1 MSLPEDEIDHLI
13 VQAELRLKAARQL
26 LASGFSDDAVSRAYY
41 SMYFAAT
48 AMFLAK
54 GIRVKTHRGLVARF
68 GREFVETGLIEAHF
82 GRTLR
87 IAEELRSEADYS
99 IIRQIS
105 DEEAAAILDDA
116 ERFLARAKDAIV
128 GISHG

>member
-1 MSLPEDEIDHLI
+1 MPEDEIDLQL

-26 LASGFSDDAVSRAYY
+26 QETGFYDDAVSRAYY

-48 AMFLAK
+48 AMFLAR

-68 GREFVETGLIEAHF
+68 GREFAETGLIEAHF
-82 GRTLR
+82 GRILR

-105 DEEAAAILDDA
+105 DEEAAAILNDA
-116 ERFLARAKDAIV
+116 DKFLARAKDI
-128 GISHG
+128 ITNIRNNL

>member
-1 MSLPEDEIDHLI
+1 MPEDEIDLLLA
-13 VQAELRLKAARQL
+13 QAKLRLKAARQL
-26 LASGFSDDAVSRAYY
+26 LKTGFCDDAVSRAYY

-48 AMFLAK
+48 AMFLAR

-82 GRTLR
+82 GRILR

-116 ERFLARAKDAIV
+116 ERFLARAKDVIV
-128 GISHG
+128 GVSHG

>member
-1 MSLPEDEIDHLI
+1 MPEDEIDLLLGC
-13 VQAELRLKAARQL
+13 AELRLKAASQL
-26 LASGFSDDAVSRAYY
+26 KKTGFPDDAVSRAYY

-48 AMFLAK
+48 AMFLAR

-87 IAEELRSEADYS
+87 IAEELRSEAD
-99 IIRQIS
+99 RNM
-105 DEEAAAILDDA
+105 E
-116 ERFLARAKDAIV
+116 IV
-128 GISHG
+128 KIYEDGLSG

>member
-1 MSLPEDEIDHLI
+1 MPEDEIDLLLGC
-13 VQAELRLKAARQL
+13 AELRLKAASQL
-26 LASGFSDDAVSRAYY
+26 KKTGFPDDAVSRAYY

-48 AMFLAK
+48 AMFLAR
-54 GIRVKTHRGLVARF
+54 GFRIKTHRGLVARF

-99 IIRQIS
+99 IIRLIS

-116 ERFLARAKDAIV
+116 EKFLARAKDI
-128 GISHG
+128 ITNIRNNL

>member
-1 MSLPEDEIDHLI
+1 MPEDEIDLLLA
-13 VQAELRLKAARQL
+13 QAKLRLKAARQL
-26 LASGFSDDAVSRAYY
+26 LKTGFCDDAVSRAYY

-48 AMFLAK
+48 AMFLAR

-82 GRTLR
+82 GRILR

-116 ERFLARAKDAIV
+116 DEFLARANDI
-128 GISHG
+128 ITNIMSNL

>member
-1 MSLPEDEIDHLI
+1 MPEDEIDLLL
-13 VQAELRLKAARQL
+13 VSAELRLKAAQQL
-26 LASGFSDDAVSRAYY
+26 LETGFGDDAISRAYY

-54 GIRVKTHRGLVARF
+54 DIRVKTHRGLVARF

-82 GRTLR
+82 GRILN

-105 DEEAAAILDDA
+105 GEEAAAVLDDA
-116 ERFLARAKDAIV
+116 ERFLARANDVIV
-128 GISHG
+128 GVSHG